1 MALKIAP
8 GRFHSKRKSIWK
20 KLFFVIISIVVGFQI
35 TTISRH
41 MASQFTAKSQI
52 DFDSNL
58 PKKKIPATVE
68 QKQISSDMASE
79 ITTND
84 QIDFERTLQKNI
96 MEQKQEQKQ
105 EQKRISD
112 GLLSVYDPTNA
123 IAPLWK
129 CSDEFSLEAA
139 DTKFAFVHVFKTA
152 GTAVNTFLKDY
163 AVTCGASFT
172 KIISCTTLDA
182 DSVRARGEW
191 KDCTVLKGVQRDGKS
206 MGTDKNRDANQKM
219 IEQSVDMVGGHFRLG
234 TLDYLRSKDGS
245 KTKVRY
251 LSYFRDAVA
260 KYVSSV
266 VYVKKPKNWSRE
278 QLVAFIQKEAKA
290 NAKAGKYH
298 VKYAE
303 YLKTPWQFEG
313 KLLKSKDIKWVNMG
327 KEAKE
332 LASLIIKNLIAYNV
346 IIGITER
353 MPDTLEVLQHVM
365 DPAGEATEVFTK
377 NGMVDAKG
385 KAQIKK
391 SNVSPFSSSSIVEEV
406 KKDAEAYAA
415 LVEYVKYE
423 QMIYDFALEMHIK
436 QHKAVMSLKNRSRV

>member
-1 MALKIAP
+1 
-8 GRFHSKRKSIWK
+8 
-20 KLFFVIISIVVGFQI
+20 
-35 TTISRH
+35 
-41 MASQFTAKSQI
+41 
-52 DFDSNL
+52 
-58 PKKKIPATVE
+58 
-68 QKQISSDMASE
+68 
-79 ITTND
+79 
-84 QIDFERTLQKNI
+84 
-96 MEQKQEQKQ
+96 
-105 EQKRISD
+105 
-112 GLLSVYDPTNA
+112 
-123 IAPLWK
+123 
-129 CSDEFSLEAA
+129 
-139 DTKFAFVHVFKTA
+139 
-152 GTAVNTFLKDY
+152 
-163 AVTCGASFT
+163 
-172 KIISCTTLDA
+172 
-182 DSVRARGEW
+182 
-191 KDCTVLKGVQRDGKS
+191 
-206 MGTDKNRDANQKM
+206 M
-219 IEQSVDMVGGHFRLG
+219 IEQSVDIVGGHFRLG

-278 QLVAFIQKEAKA
+278 QLVAFIKKEAKA

>member
-8 GRFHSKRKSIWK
+8 GRFHSKRTSTWK
-20 KLFFVIISIVVGFQI
+20 KLFFVIISIGVGFQI
-35 TTISRH
+35 ITISRDI
-41 MASQFTAKSQI
+41 ASQFTAKSQI

-58 PKKKIPATVE
+58 REDQIPATVE
-68 QKQISSDMASE
+68 RKQNPSDKASE
-79 ITTND
+79 ITANTHTY
-84 QIDFERTLQKNI
+84 FESTLRKNI
-96 MEQKQEQKQ
+96 F
-105 EQKRISD
+105 D

-129 CSDEFSLEAA
+129 CSDEFALEAA

-163 AVTCGASFT
+163 AVSCGASFT

-182 DSVRARGEW
+182 DSVKARGEW
-191 KDCTVLKGVQRDGKS
+191 KECTVLKGVQRDGKS
-206 MGTDKNRDANQKM
+206 MGTDKNRNANQKM
-219 IEQSVDMVGGHFRLG
+219 IEQSVDIVGGHFRLG

-260 KYVSSV
+260 KYVSSI

-278 QLVAFIQKEAKA
+278 QLVEFIKKEAKA

-313 KLLKSKDIKWVNMG
+313 KLLKSRDIKWVNMG
-327 KEAKE
+327 KEAEE
-332 LASLIIKNLIAYNV
+332 LAGLIIKNLVAYNV

-385 KAQIKK
+385 KAKIKT

-436 QHKAVMSLKNRSRV
+436 QHKAVMRLKNQSPV